1 MIFWG
6 PPGCGKTTMLRDII
20 RQISDGESPYPGLTV
35 GVVDERSEIAGCY
48 LGVAQNDVG
57 IRTDVL
63 DCCPKAEGMMMLI
76 RAMSPDVVAVD
87 EIGTGEDIRAIESVV
102 NCGCKLL
109 ATVHGNSMEDMKQKP
124 LLNRLVESHVF
135 ERYIVLDAKPHA
147 GSVQAIFDGRG
158 TTLYRREAFL

>member
-1 MIFWG
+1 M
-6 PPGCGKTTMLRDII
+6 
-20 RQISDGESPYPGLTV
+20 
-35 GVVDERSEIAGCY
+35 
-48 LGVAQNDVG
+48 
-57 IRTDVL
+57 L
-63 DCCPKAEGMMMLI
+63 DCCPKAEACDADP
-76 RAMSPDVVAVD
+76 RHVADVVAVD

-147 GSVQAIFDGRG
+147 GKRTGYF
-158 TTLYRREAFL
+158 